1 MLLNRAAVDI
11 GVLTRVMPRL
21 SCLAWEGGRGMVG
34 IMEAVTDEVFA
45 KKEEVERKIFAVG
58 SHKKLTPV
66 CGWGVKSAKW
76 APSKMMIMPKTDKF
90 IKIVATNYF

>member
-1 MLLNRAAVDI
+1 
-11 GVLTRVMPRL
+11 
-21 SCLAWEGGRGMVG
+21 MVG

-45 KKEEVERKIFAVG
+45 KKEEVERKIFAAG

-76 APSKMMIMPKTDKF
+76 APSKMMIMPKPDKF
-90 IKIVATNYF
+90 IKIVATNDFYKLIAKWVTKLLEI